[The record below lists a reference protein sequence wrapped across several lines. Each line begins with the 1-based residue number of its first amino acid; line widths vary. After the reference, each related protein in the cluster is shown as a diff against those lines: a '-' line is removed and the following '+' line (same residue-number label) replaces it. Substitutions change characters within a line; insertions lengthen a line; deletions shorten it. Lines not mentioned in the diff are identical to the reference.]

1 VRQTVIG
8 YFESWSL
15 LRRGCANRQISSIRY
30 DSLTHINVAFG
41 YIKPNSYDIHPIPG
55 ASIAGFKAITD
66 LKQHAP
72 NLKVWLS
79 LGGWTFSDNDTDTQ
93 PVFGDLSS
101 TIEKRFQFFAKLEN
115 FMLEWGFDGVDID
128 WEYPTATD
136 RRGKPQDTENYVS
149 LLREMRDYFRSSR
162 RGWGISFAAPASYW
176 YLRHFNIGEMMK
188 YVDWVN
194 LMTYDL

>member
-1 VRQTVIG
+1 M
-8 YFESWSL
+8 
-15 LRRGCANRQISSIRY
+15 
-30 DSLTHINVAFG
+30 THINVAFG
-41 YIKPNSYDIHPIPG
+41 YIKPDTYDIHPIPG
-55 ASIAGFKAITD
+55 ASIAGFNDVTS

-72 NLKVWLS
+72 NLQVWLS
-79 LGGWTFSDNDTDTQ
+79 IGGWSFSDNDTDTQ

-101 TIEKRFQFFAKLEN
+101 SADKRYQFFTKLEN

-136 RRGKPQDTENYVS
+136 RRGNPEDTKNYVS
-149 LLREMRDYFRSSR
+149 LLSEMRSYFQVMQ

-176 YLRHFNIGEMMK
+176 YLRHFDIGEMIK
-188 YVDWVN
+188 HVDWVN

>member
-1 VRQTVIG
+1 MRQTVIG

-15 LRRGCANRQISSIRY
+15 LRRGCANREISSIRY
-30 DSLTHINVAFG
+30 DSLTHINVAFA
-41 YIKPNSYDIHPIPG
+41 YIKPDSYDIHPIQG
-55 ASIAGFKAITD
+55 ASIAGFKAVTD

-101 TIEKRFQFFAKLEN
+101 TADKRLKFFAKLEN

-128 WEYPTATD
+128 WEYPTAPD
-136 RRGKPQDTENYVS
+136 RRGHPQDTEKYVS
-149 LLREMRDYFRSSR
+149 LVREMRDYFRSFH
-162 RGWGISFAAPASYW
+162 RGWGISFTAPASYW
-176 YLRHFNIGEMMK
+176 YLRHFNIGEMVK